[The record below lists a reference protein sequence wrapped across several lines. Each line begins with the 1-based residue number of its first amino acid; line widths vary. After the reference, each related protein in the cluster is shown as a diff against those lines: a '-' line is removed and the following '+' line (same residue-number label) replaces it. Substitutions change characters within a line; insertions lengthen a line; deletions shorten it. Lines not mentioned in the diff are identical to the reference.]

1 MCAKQKLQ
9 FAILEASSKRSPVT
23 LKILKAIEKNGTY
36 DQNGD
41 QWILSG
47 QILRNLVWPQKSP
60 ERQRSSLNDFFN
72 RKRVEGKTS
81 HAGSK
86 TLEHNFPRRAWNKDS
101 DIVIL
106 G

>member
-9 FAILEASSKRSPVT
+9 FAIVEASAKRSPIT
-23 LKILKAIEKNGTY
+23 QKILKVIQSNGHY
-36 DQNGD
+36 DAAND

-47 QILRNLVWPQKSP
+47 QILRTLVWPHKTP

-72 RKRVEGKTS
+72 RKREEGKPN

-86 TLEHNFPRRAWNKDS
+86 TLEHNFPKRTWDKVS
-101 DIVIL
+101 DVVIL